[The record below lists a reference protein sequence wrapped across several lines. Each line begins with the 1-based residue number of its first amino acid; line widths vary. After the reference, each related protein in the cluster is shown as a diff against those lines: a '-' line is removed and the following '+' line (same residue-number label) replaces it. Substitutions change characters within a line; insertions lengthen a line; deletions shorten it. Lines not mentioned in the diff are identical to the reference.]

1 MTPNLWDVTK
11 TVLRRNYR
19 AIQSYLKKQEKPQT
33 NNLILYLKQ
42 IEKEEQTK
50 PKVSRRKENIKIS
63 VQYWGTCVLLNYVF
77 FFRVYPG
84 MRLLGHMVVLSFLRN
99 LHTIIHSGCINLHS
113 HQQCKRDPF
122 FHTLFNIYCL

>member
-50 PKVSRRKENIKIS
+50 PKVSRRKESIKIS
-63 VQYWGTCVLLNYVF
+63 VKYWSTCVLLNYVF
-77 FFRVYPG
+77 FSEY
-84 MRLLGHMVVLSFLRN
+84 
-99 LHTIIHSGCINLHS
+99 I
-113 HQQCKRDPF
+113 QE
-122 FHTLFNIYCL
+122 

>member
-1 MTPNLWDVTK
+1 MTPKLWDVTK

-50 PKVSRRKENIKIS
+50 PKVSRRKESIKIS

-77 FFRVYPG
+77 FSEY
-84 MRLLGHMVVLSFLRN
+84 
-99 LHTIIHSGCINLHS
+99 I
-113 HQQCKRDPF
+113 QE
-122 FHTLFNIYCL
+122 